1 MHFFPHFGAVTFVL
15 SHLKNSTLK
24 FLKIFSLILALAFVG
39 ACGSE
44 EPTNE
49 RKRRPK
55 PKKKVVT
62 DLGEKLF
69 KNKCVICHGINGDL
83 QFNGAKNIQES
94 LLTLEDRINLIDNG
108 KGLMTPF
115 KGILSDE
122 EMKAVAEYSMKLTK
136 KAE

>member
-1 MHFFPHFGAVTFVL
+1 MIL
-15 SHLKNSTLK
+15 SHIKNSLLK
-24 FLKIFSLILALAFVG
+24 YFKLFALLLALGLLG

-62 DLGEKLF
+62 DLGEKLY
-69 KNKCVICHGINGDL
+69 KNKCVICHGIDGDL

-94 LLTLEDRINLIDNG
+94 VLTLEDRINLINNG

-115 KGILSDE
+115 KGILTED

-136 KAE
+136 KPE

>member
-1 MHFFPHFGAVTFVL
+1 MKFF
-15 SHLKNSTLK
+15 K
-24 FLKIFSLILALAFVG
+24 FLLLILAIGLIG

-62 DLGEKLF
+62 DLGEKLY
-69 KNKCVICHGINGDL
+69 KNKCVICHGIDGTL
-83 QFNGAKNIQES
+83 EFNGAKRIPES
-94 LLTLEDRINLIDNG
+94 LLTLEERIELINNG

-115 KGILSDE
+115 KGILTEE

-136 KAE
+136 PSE